1 MIVKTQ
7 CHLVPAETKA
17 HSIVVQDDMG
27 NPLFA
32 AVHMAQG
39 IIYSSIG
46 EKDFPAVLRMVGE
59 TPPQIIEMSPR
70 KS

>member
-1 MIVKTQ
+1 MIIKTQ

-32 AVHMAQG
+32 AIHMANG

-46 EKDFPAVLRMVGE
+46 EKDFASVLRLVGE
-59 TPPQIIEMSPR
+59 TPPKIIELPAKR
-70 KS
+70 L

>member
-27 NPLFA
+27 NSLFA
-32 AVHMAQG
+32 AVHMAEG
-39 IIYSSIG
+39 VIFSSIG
-46 EKDFPAVLRMVGE
+46 EKDFAAVLRLVGE
-59 TPPQIIEMSPR
+59 KPPQIIEMPPR
-70 KS
+70 QL